1 MNFLCWS
8 KLFLSSRAPRP
19 LSSSFR
25 SAVLSPL
32 TAWCSWGAKQIGWWS
47 ALRPWWSSL
56 WRSDSDSLTVLFV
69 QVSLDMFLVNS
80 LCLSRLPLKVELSS
94 TTLTF
99 TMRRMTTAA
108 SVRIMKI
115 GAVGLWAA
123 SPRGGVAAAVALIG
137 CPPAE
142 AVAATTCKTGETMM
156 TWAHA
161 GAPLLPREGEEE
173 GVVLHETCPWDP
185 HTTGEGETY
194 TYVIYF
200 WF

>member
-8 KLFLSSRAPRP
+8 QIFLSSRAPRP
-19 LSSSFR
+19 PSSSFR

-32 TAWCSWGAKQIGWWS
+32 TAWCLWGAKRTGWWS
-47 ALRPWWSSL
+47 ALRPCWSSL
-56 WRSDSDSLTVLFV
+56 SRSDSDSLTELFV
-69 QVSLDMFLVNS
+69 QVSLDIFLINP
-80 LCLSRLPLKVELSS
+80 LCLSRHPLKVELSS
-94 TTLTF
+94 MILTF
-99 TMRRMTTAA
+99 MMSRMTTAA
-108 SVRIMKI
+108 SVWCMKI

-161 GAPLLPREGEEE
+161 GGPLLPREGEEE
-173 GVVLHETCPWDP
+173 GVVLHETYPWHP
-185 HTTGEGETY
+185 QPTGEGENIQP
-194 TYVIYF
+194 IYLANN
-200 WF
+200 